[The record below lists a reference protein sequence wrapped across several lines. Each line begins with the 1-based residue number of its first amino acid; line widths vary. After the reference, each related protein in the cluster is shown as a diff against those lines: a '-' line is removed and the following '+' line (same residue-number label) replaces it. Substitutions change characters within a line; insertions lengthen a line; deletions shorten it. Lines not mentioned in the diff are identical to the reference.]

1 MMRITGGE
9 YKGRSLK
16 TAVGPGLRPAMAKA
30 RQALFSMLEARGL
43 EFPGTRALDLF
54 AGTGSLGLEALSRG
68 AARAVF
74 VENFPPALRAIR
86 ENVRLL
92 GVGPERARIEAR
104 DALAYLRGR
113 AACAFDLIFIDPPY
127 GKGLLGPAMA
137 LVSAGGFAA
146 PEALVAAEVEV
157 LVDPEKLSLP
167 GAFRLLADRCYGQ
180 TRMLIWR
187 HETAVSP
194 STPEPSIP

>member
-1 MMRITGGE
+1 MRITGGE
-9 YKGRSLK
+9 FKGRSLK

-43 EFPGTRALDLF
+43 EYPGARALDLF
-54 AGTGSLGLEALSRG
+54 AGTGSLGLEAISRG
-68 AARAVF
+68 AAAAVF
-74 VENFPPALRAIR
+74 VENYPPALRAIR

-92 GVGPERARIEAR
+92 GLGPERARVEAR

-113 AACAFDLIFIDPPY
+113 ARQAFDLICIDPPY
-127 GKGLLGPAMA
+127 GLDLLGPALA
-137 LVSAGGFAA
+137 LVCAGGFAA
-146 PEALVAAEVEV
+146 PEALVAAEVEARV
-157 LVDPEKLSLP
+157 GPEKLSLP
-167 GAFRLLADRCYGQ
+167 GALRLLADRRYGQ

-187 HETAVSP
+187 HEPAASP